1 MHVLHLIFI
10 CSVDLSSMKLQRA
23 VIYVK
28 IVIVLNVKALK
39 QKVCVMFVA
48 SMKLWSVIVV
58 IFRWV
63 MCFC

>member
-10 CSVDLSSMKLQRA
+10 CSVDLSAMKLQRA

-39 QKVCVMFVA
+39 QKAHVMFVA
-48 SMKLWSVIVV
+48 SMKL
-58 IFRWV
+58 
-63 MCFC
+63 

>member
-1 MHVLHLIFI
+1 MINRERNTEIEYACFAFNII

-48 SMKLWSVIVV
+48 SMKL
-58 IFRWV
+58 
-63 MCFC
+63 

>member
-10 CSVDLSSMKLQRA
+10 CSVDLSAMKLQRA
-23 VIYVK
+23 VIHVYVK

-48 SMKLWSVIVV
+48 SMKL
-58 IFRWV
+58 
-63 MCFC
+63 

>member
-39 QKVCVMFVA
+39 QKVRVMFVA
-48 SMKLWSVIVV
+48 SMKL
-58 IFRWV
+58 
-63 MCFC
+63 